1 MWFYYLVAYFFI
13 YSFLGW
19 CLEVTYQ
26 GVAKGQLINRG
37 FLNGPVC
44 PIYGF
49 GMVGVLTLLS
59 PVIDN
64 KWLLFF
70 GGIIIATVIELFG
83 GWILDKLFHM
93 RWWDYSEEPFNLKGY
108 ICLKFCILW
117 GIAVVFAVRYFHAI
131 VYKLVAHVPFYLGV
145 FILIVCAIAMICDLI
160 VTYKTVIGITR
171 DIKEIERVAKVL
183 HEISDNLTQKV
194 GKTAIEAAEK
204 SDELKESVTEMGD
217 ELKESVTEIS
227 DGLKESVTEI
237 SDGLKE
243 SVTGISDGL
252 KENVAEFG
260 DDFKEGFSE
269 IRGSMKEELLEFS
282 RSVYKKS
289 DAFKIEFIEFGKNIS
304 KKSDDFKNGMS
315 DVRTEFAKALNRKY
329 DALTKRV
336 MVNSKRMSRA
346 FPKWHISG
354 QTKRIEDYIKNMRFT
369 FKK

>member
-83 GWILDKLFHM
+83 GWALDKLFHM
-93 RWWDYSEEPFNLKGY
+93 RWWDYSEEPFNLNGY

-204 SDELKESVTEMGD
+204 SDELKESVAEMSDGF
-217 ELKESVTEIS
+217 KESVA
-227 DGLKESVTEI
+227 
-237 SDGLKE
+237 
-243 SVTGISDGL
+243 GISDEF
-252 KENVAEFG
+252 KENVMDFS
-260 DDFKEGFSE
+260 DDLREGFSG
-269 IRGSMKEELLEFS
+269 IKGNMKEELLEFS
-282 RSVYKKS
+282 RSVYRKS
-289 DAFKIEFIEFGKNIS
+289 DAFKVEFIEFGKNIS
-304 KKSDDFKNGMS
+304 KRSDEFKNEMS
-315 DVRTEFAKALNRKY
+315 DVRTEFTKALNSKY
-329 DALTKRV
+329 ESLTKRV
-336 MVNSKRMSRA
+336 MANSKRMSRA